1 MVDSFQLKDAI
12 ASRNNNTYF
21 YNLRKDV
28 LYVILIYLLHQ
39 MQTYNPPKEEN
50 SQPGVLTIQRRKK
63 V

>member
-1 MVDSFQLKDAI
+1 MVYSFQLKDAI
-12 ASRNNNTYF
+12 DSRNNDTYF

-28 LYVILIYLLHQ
+28 CNFDIFITPNA
-39 MQTYNPPKEEN
+39 TYNPPKEEN